1 MQLLDSSS
9 VVVKGRV
16 MLYAYFMI
24 KQAFRNLI
32 YLHESKFFQIAE
44 KQYKEGN
51 KFLVPCLQHLV
62 VLVQDSVQTLIKQV
76 Q

>member
-24 KQAFRNLI
+24 KLNLRSVI
-32 YLHESKFFQIAE
+32 YLHESKFFQIA
-44 KQYKEGN
+44 
-51 KFLVPCLQHLV
+51 
-62 VLVQDSVQTLIKQV
+62 
-76 Q
+76 